1 MPRNYD
7 SDRPKKSWKELDNN
21 KDRSAHRAPDKP
33 AMNPFKQA
41 RADSASKV
49 YKSKL
54 DAFFDGDGKAPTMIK
69 EKLATIQ
76 DTSEEGKARIAAIKA
91 IKDAS
96 TSTALDAAFGAYLEK
111 WELPLDF
118 DVLSQALN
126 CGDESYVEASLNTLE
141 KMFADKR
148 APKHVQLLE
157 QRLRRVKTLAEEP
170 ALQDKA
176 AALMKTL
183 RLFS

>member
-7 SDRPKKSWKELDNN
+7 DDRPKKTWRELDNA
-21 KDRSAHRAPDKP
+21 KDRSAHRAPDKTP
-33 AMNPFKQA
+33 MSPFKQA
-41 RADSASKV
+41 RADSASKS

-54 DAFFDGDGKAPTMIK
+54 DAFFDGDGKVPTIVK
-69 EKLATIQ
+69 DKLANIQ
-76 DTSEEGKARIAAIKA
+76 DTSLEGAARTLAIKA

-96 TSTALDAAFGAYLEK
+96 TSHALDEAFARFLEH
-111 WELPLDF
+111 WELPFDF

-126 CGDESYVEASLNTLE
+126 CGDESYIAAALDTID
-141 KMFADKR
+141 KMFKDKR
-148 APKHVQLLE
+148 IPKHVQLLE
-157 QRLRRVKTLAEEP
+157 QRLRRVKTLSEEP
-170 ALQDKA
+170 DLQEKA

>member
-1 MPRNYD
+1 MPGNYD
-7 SDRPKKSWKELDNN
+7 DKPKKSWRELDRN
-21 KDRSAHRAPDKP
+21 KDRSSHRAQDRPQ
-33 AMNPFKQA
+33 MNPSKQA

-54 DAFFDGDGKAPTMIK
+54 DAFFEGEASAPGIVK
-69 EKLATIQ
+69 DKLTQIQ
-76 DTSEEGKARIAAIKA
+76 DTSKEGKARIAALKA

-96 TSTALDAAFGAYLEK
+96 VSSALDAAFDEYLK
-111 WELPLDF
+111 NWELPF
-118 DVLSQALN
+118 DYDILSQALN
-126 CGDESYVEASLNTLE
+126 CGDESHVSAALDMLE

-148 APKHVQLLE
+148 IPKHAKLLE

-170 ALQDKA
+170 DIQDKA